1 VAYTAR
7 QEEKQMIA
15 LFGDKY
21 RAYQKQVPFLLPYG
35 FLKRKMPEE
44 GAPRP

>member
-21 RAYQKQVPFLLPYG
+21 RAYRKQVPFLLPYG

>member
-21 RAYQKQVPFLLPYG
+21 CAYRKQVPFLVPYG